1 MGILAFIFESASVG
15 EWFVLLAVALV
26 VVGPKRLPEAAR
38 KVGQFYARFR
48 RAAEGFRRQ
57 MFELDAE
64 LRRAGADAAK
74 EAQDAF
80 VIEGNEATAKPALE
94 A

>member
-1 MGILAFIFESASVG
+1 MLAFIFESASIG

-26 VVGPKRLPEAAR
+26 VVGPKRLPQAAR
-38 KVGQFYARFR
+38 NFGRCYAKFR

-57 MFELDAE
+57 LFELDAE
-64 LRRAGADAAK
+64 IARAESDVQREAK
-74 EAQDAF
+74 DIF